1 MGNVRRHWGKIR
13 SSIRKLMGIWRETC
27 REFPLRGF
35 LRRFSIRFIYN
46 WNCPRMSMKSYDYGE
61 IYLISKSVHSS
72 HFSMMPRPPH
82 TNAILHKNTYLTGS
96 WWQMHI
102 YYFRLIISL
111 ISRPHLDNKNIEFLN
126 IWFIL

>member
-72 HFSMMPRPPH
+72 HFSMMPRPPSPH
-82 TNAILHKNTYLTGS
+82 KCHLTQKHLSQWFVVANA
-96 WWQMHI
+96 
-102 YYFRLIISL
+102 
-111 ISRPHLDNKNIEFLN
+111 HLLFSPNH
-126 IWFIL
+126 FIDQPPTLR